1 MKRYIKPS
9 TETVDPVLTRDINNP
24 NLYPS
29 QVGDASQGKG
39 TDNWEPEQDVDSG
52 FDW

>member
-9 TETVDPVLTRDINNP
+9 TETVDPALTRDITQGFT
-24 NLYPS
+24 LS
-29 QVGDASQGKG
+29 VGNGDTDTKG
-39 TDNWEPEQDVDSG
+39 PDNWEPEQDVDSG